1 MKRKFSDYVLLVLS
15 IFALVYGSLSLFS
28 IVYSFIQSSLDN
40 ELGEL
45 FFYSQLPEL
54 INLIPTAISL
64 FQGVRLLICF
74 VKKTSDKKAN
84 AIISIAYSFA
94 IGILFSY
101 FTNMIVTLVSLNGNF
116 GGFLNNLVHSWEIV
130 DWIACLLM
138 WSSISYIFACSR
150 KRKYV
155 QQVIWSILMVI
166 FWGYL
171 EIRNFIALLQG
182 NSSTPLDYVIEIV
195 LLCMILLFGVY
206 YVFKSIELMNDPDYE
221 EFSEYFKDADYD
233 VLKDDGK
240 RVKLRIFQS
249 RLENKGKNL
258 LARIVLIV
266 GLVVFLQLQDCFVF
280 STGMRFLLLLR
291 ILKI

>member
-15 IFALVYGSLSLFS
+15 IFALIYGSLSLFS
-28 IVYSFIQSSLDN
+28 IAYSFIQGCLDN

-54 INLIPTAISL
+54 INLIPTVISL

-74 VKKTSDKKAN
+74 IKKTSDKKAN
-84 AIISIAYSFA
+84 VIISIAYSFA
-94 IGILFSY
+94 VGIFFS
-101 FTNMIVTLVSLNGNF
+101 FMTNMIVTLTFLNGNF
-116 GGFLNNLVHSWEIV
+116 GDFLKNLIHSWGIV

-138 WSSISYIFACSR
+138 WSSISFIFTCSR
-150 KRKYV
+150 KKKYV
-155 QQVIWSILMVI
+155 QQVVWSILMVV

-182 NSSTPLDYVIEIV
+182 SSSTPLDYVAEIV
-195 LLCMILLFGVY
+195 LLCMILLFGIY
-206 YVFKSIELMNDPDYE
+206 YVFKSIELMNDPNYE

-240 RVKLRIFQS
+240 RVKLRIFQNRS
-249 RLENKGKNL
+249 EEKGKNL
-258 LARIVLIV
+258 LARIILIS
-266 GLVVFLQLQDCFVF
+266 GLVAFFCIC
-280 STGMRFLLLLR
+280 R
-291 ILKI
+291 ILHFSKLGHDFFFF